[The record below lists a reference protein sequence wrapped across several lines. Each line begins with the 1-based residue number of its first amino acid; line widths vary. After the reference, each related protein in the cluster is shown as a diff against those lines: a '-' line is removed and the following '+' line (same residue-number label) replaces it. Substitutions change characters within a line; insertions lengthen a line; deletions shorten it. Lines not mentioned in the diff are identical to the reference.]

1 MEIVILGAGQ
11 VGATLAESLTKEG
24 HDVAVIDRN
33 DSLLAELQQRLDI
46 KTIVGFASHP
56 SMLRA
61 AGLETA
67 QLLVAVTDN
76 DEVNMV
82 ACQVA
87 HSLFATPMK
96 IARIRS
102 PHYFVDSH
110 LFGHKDLPIDEFIN
124 PEQLVTSHIAQLI
137 YLPGTLQVFDFCGG
151 LIKFVAVKPYY
162 GGQYVGQSVQ
172 VIEQAYPGVKIM
184 ALFRGGCFVDLR
196 RSTHIEV
203 GDELFVVAPSA
214 LIESLMRAFRR
225 MDKPFNH
232 IMIAGGGNIG
242 YRLALQLENQYQTKL
257 IDHNTDRCVSITR
270 KLENTTVFCGDASDK
285 SLLINENIDHTDLF
299 CAVTNDDEANIM
311 SAIQAKRLGARQV
324 LALVNRTNYI
334 DIIED
339 GEINIIISP
348 EQITISRILAFIRQ
362 GNVAKAYALHRGEVE
377 LMEVFISQAAGAK
390 VLGVTLGQLPLPAK
404 VTVGALV
411 RKGEVIEIDDDIVL
425 TEGDHLVLFVREKSL
440 IPTIESLF
448 GGG

>member
-24 HDVAVIDRN
+24 HDVAVVDLN
-33 DSLLAELQQRLDI
+33 EALLAELQQRLDI

-56 SMLRA
+56 AILRA
-61 AGLETA
+61 AGIENA
-67 QLLVAVTDN
+67 QLLVAVTDH

-110 LFGHKDLPIDEFIN
+110 LFGQKDLPIDEFIN
-124 PEQLVTSHIAQLI
+124 PEQLVTAHIASLI
-137 YLPGTLQVFDFCGG
+137 HLPGTLQVFDFCGG
-151 LIKFVAVKPYY
+151 AVKFIAVKPYY

-172 VIEQAYPGVKIM
+172 VIEQAYPCVKIM
-184 ALFRGGCFVDLR
+184 ALFRGGEFIHLR

-203 GDELFVVAPSA
+203 GDELFVVAPTQSV
-214 LIESLMRAFRR
+214 ETLMRAFRR
-225 MDKPFNH
+225 IDRPFNH

-242 YRLALQLENQYQTKL
+242 YRLAAQLENQYQTKL
-257 IDHNTDRCVSITR
+257 IDHNTERCLTITK

-285 SLLINENIDHTDLF
+285 SLLTNENIDHTDLF

-377 LMEVFISQAAGAK
+377 LMEVFVSDAAGPN
-390 VLGVTLGQLPLPAK
+390 VLDVPLSQLPLPAS
-404 VTVGALV
+404 VIVGALV
-411 RKGEVIEIDDDIVL
+411 RKGEVVSLGDDL
-425 TEGDHLVLFVREKSL
+425 PLAPEDHLVLFVPEKSL
-440 IPTIESLF
+440 VSKIESLF
-448 GGG
+448 GGS